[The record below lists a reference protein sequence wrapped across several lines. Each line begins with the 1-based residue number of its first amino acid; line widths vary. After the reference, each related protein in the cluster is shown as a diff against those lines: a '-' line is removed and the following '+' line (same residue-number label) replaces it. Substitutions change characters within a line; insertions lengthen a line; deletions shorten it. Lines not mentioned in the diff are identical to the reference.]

1 MKLLRSMQMLV
12 LSIVALLVLTSGVL
26 AEEVTFATT
35 QFRPIEE
42 QQFFRTEVLG
52 PFVEETG
59 IDVNMIAEDYAPFYS
74 RLQVEVRTGRAN
86 TDVFG
91 TLHGDFPALLAEGIP
106 AELPDPATLP
116 GRTFIP
122 ELVKLGQVDGKQIY
136 VPWTQATY
144 LMAANKKALEY
155 LPADADLNAL
165 TYDELLEWAKNM
177 YEATGTAKFG
187 LPAGP
192 QGLFGRMLHGYLYP
206 AFTGHQVQK
215 FDSPE
220 AIAMWEYL
228 VELWEYS
235 HPSSAIYENMSD
247 PLLLEEVWV
256 AWDHTARLGP
266 AIREFPDN
274 FVLFPSPAGPHGRA
288 FITVINGLGIPE
300 SVENFDLAWQLIDH
314 LTHPETQV
322 VVLEGTGFF
331 PTTIEASDYVP
342 QGANKLLA
350 DAVAAQAS
358 APDALVSLLP
368 VGLGERDGEFVPCYK
383 DAFEAIV
390 IRGQDIPTVLAR
402 QASRLL
408 ELFEATGADYPQP

>member
-1 MKLLRSMQMLV
+1 
-12 LSIVALLVLTSGVL
+12 A
-26 AEEVTFATT
+26 
-35 QFRPIEE
+35 
-42 QQFFRTEVLG
+42 
-52 PFVEETG
+52 
-59 IDVNMIAEDYAPFYS
+59 
-74 RLQVEVRTGRAN
+74 RTGRFE

-106 AELPDPATLP
+106 MELPDPQSLP
-116 GRTFIP
+116 GRTFIE
-122 ELVKLGQVDGKQIY
+122 ELVKLGQVDGQQIY

-144 LMAANKKALEY
+144 LMAANKKALDY
-155 LPADADLNAL
+155 LPEGADVGAL
-165 TYDELLEWAKNM
+165 TYAELLEWAKNL
-177 YEATGTAKFG
+177 YEATGSAKLG

-215 FDSPE
+215 FDSPD
-220 AIAMWEYL
+220 AVSMWSYL
-228 VELWEYS
+228 KELWDYV
-235 HPSSAIYENMSD
+235 HPSSAIYENMAD

-274 FVLFPSPAGPHGRA
+274 FVLFPSPAGPYGRA
-288 FITVINGLGIPE
+288 FITVINGLGIPKG
-300 SVENFDLAWQLIDH
+300 VQDFDLAWRLIDH

-322 VVLEGTGFF
+322 IVLEGTGFF
-331 PTTIEASDYVP
+331 PTTVEAASYVP

-368 VGLGERDGEFVPCYK
+368 VGLGARDGEYVPTFK

-390 IRGQDIPTVLAR
+390 LRGQDIETVLAR
-402 QASRLL
+402 QGARLR
-408 ELFEATGADYPQP
+408 ELFEDTGADYPQP